1 MRAPVLAGSEGGPAA
16 RRSGSPAM
24 VWRGP
29 TVHHPSVEA
38 TYPGSGEGDPLAV
51 PGVDREG
58 RDRSED
64 AVTLDVDGELF
75 DLLPDLQGGTHYTWL
90 TGPRHGYG
98 FSLSPTTDESIAKHR
113 EHIRGFLA
121 EIDPSTGYLGK

>member
-1 MRAPVLAGSEGGPAA
+1 MD
-16 RRSGSPAM
+16 
-24 VWRGP
+24 WRVP
-29 TVHHPSVEA
+29 TVHHGCVEA
-38 TYPGSGEGDPLAV
+38 PSPRSGEGDALAV
-51 PGVDREG
+51 PGVHCEG

-90 TGPRHGYG
+90 TGPHHGYG
-98 FSLSPTTDESIAKHR
+98 FSLSPTTDEPMEKHR

-121 EIDPSTGYLGK
+121 EIDPSTGYLGE